1 MSVQILYDFFILTI
15 KGVDYRVYVVGVDKN
30 NAINTLNSIDLSDKC
45 VL

>member
-1 MSVQILYDFFILTI
+1 MSVQILNEFFILTI
-15 KGVDYRVYVVGVDKN
+15 KVVDYRVYVVDADKN

>member
-1 MSVQILYDFFILTI
+1 MSVQILNEFFILTI
-15 KGVDYRVYVVGVDKN
+15 KVVDYRVYVVDVDKN